1 MSIKTNIYIY
11 SSVNMLISLMKIYA
25 HIRCLD
31 RK

>member
-1 MSIKTNIYIY
+1 
-11 SSVNMLISLMKIYA
+11 MLISLMKIYA